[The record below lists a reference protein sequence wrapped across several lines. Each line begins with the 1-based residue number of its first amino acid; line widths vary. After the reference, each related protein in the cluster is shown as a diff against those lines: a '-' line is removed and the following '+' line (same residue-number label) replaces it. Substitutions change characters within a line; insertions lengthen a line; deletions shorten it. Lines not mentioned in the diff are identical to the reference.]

1 MTNGYVVFA
10 GKQKN
15 KPYTLSLLVFPYI
28 KRLFFVLKEETNLNA
43 MKKAMAL
50 LLVFALAVSCLP
62 MGAVTAFAAEM
73 EDPQVPTDD
82 VIPDPTDGATEP
94 VTEPTTEATE
104 APTEETEAV
113 TEQATESTE
122 PIPEETA
129 AVEEPVE
136 ETTEP
141 TDATESPQGVM
152 MFSASPASDDDSG
165 SSGSEVGEGGDG
177 SGNAA
182 GDGSS
187 NMIAVGVTM
196 QVVYYRY
203 DECYNRYN
211 SHGNVIDTLTSGNAI
226 PWNDTGK
233 DIGETATTVFDT
245 FTITDNTFIVKARW
259 DSYPYVYH
267 FPTENIVSDGCTFT
281 WPGFTSYWFSYNN
294 PGGKADTYPLIV
306 RNEENG
312 SKAIEDYLAQIILGS
327 NYGAWD
333 KLDIAKGETVAT
345 DTSLFAATLKYL
357 GASDQAI
364 QNYLDSYFGK
374 LSVTQDGDT
383 LIPTI
388 IWSYVVA
395 ENLGG
400 TNRIYTIGDLESTA
414 SSNKSW
420 LETAYTSGANCNT
433 GFGTCSWM
441 KKSTDT
447 MICKLTLGGKH
458 SSNHNSSIWKEG
470 GSDKLFGTGLVNRIQ
485 TEVDSTAENGTNT
498 FYYLRGYWTPYGK
511 GTGSVSLTK
520 TNTAGTMN
528 LAGAEFTLYRDPAC
542 TTPITSA
549 DYSSLNTSDTGYVSA
564 SVRKTDANG
573 KCQWTGL
580 YSGTYFM
587 KETKAPDGYKVNVDS
602 SGKVEVKEVAVGVKT
617 TAITLTN
624 AENSK
629 PVSLKKSINA
639 SQDCIDQIKDN
650 DLYSLAGAE
659 YTISLNGA
667 VVETLVTD
675 ANGNATSTK
684 QYNIGDVLTVKE
696 TKAPKGYKLDTKTYT
711 HTVTSGEN
719 LISVSDIP
727 IFDPPFVLTKVDKDT
742 TTPQGDGSFTGAVF
756 KWEYFPNNNWSGTP
770 TRVWYFATDSA
781 GRCVYSKDYLASG
794 YTSDALYVSPAGV
807 NQLPLGT
814 VKITEVKN
822 SLGYAVIASSLYCT
836 IAEDASKASG
846 AKHIWTDESKA
857 ILTQMANGDWG
868 VYEPIDINQFGSVS
882 IEKYDAVTGQTAQ
895 GEATLAGAK
904 FQVINRSANSVKV
917 DGKIY
922 TPGTVICE
930 LTTDAKGVAKTG
942 NIFPVGTYEI
952 KEVAAPTGYLLNS
965 NWKQTFSVTAENK
978 DHSFTYADGTG
989 CPETVISG
997 KIQITKLIVNTIDNL
1012 TAPEAGAK
1020 FNVTNASGT
1029 VVDTITIGENGVGTS
1044 KDLPYGT
1051 YTVTQVSGQTGTILV
1066 DSWTVTVNEHGKV
1079 YEYAKKNPLWTA
1091 SVSLHKKEA
1100 GVKTPL
1106 VGTFELC
1113 ERMADGTVKVLETG
1127 TTDAEGNLSFARKI
1141 VYTDGICNKSTY
1153 FIREKVA
1160 PAGYVLDTNEYPVSC
1175 TENKQ
1180 KISVTIENIPIV
1192 GKLELRK
1199 QSSIGK
1205 PMQGV
1210 EFLLEYSLDNGS
1222 TWDAVTFRADDTVI
1236 VPGSCTNE
1244 ALVDGKLLTDENGI
1258 AVYEGLRVYKADGTE
1273 ILYRVTETK
1282 TSNGSSLM
1290 PGHIWEGDLVTE
1302 KEGDHQFEV
1311 VLGVV
1316 NSPILEL
1323 PETGSKSLALMP
1335 IGLLLCAAV
1344 CVGALTVLKKKKE
1357 V

>member
-1 MTNGYVVFA
+1 MNTM
-10 GKQKN
+10 
-15 KPYTLSLLVFPYI
+15 
-28 KRLFFVLKEETNLNA
+28 KRI
-43 MKKAMAL
+43 MAL
-50 LLVFALAVSCLP
+50 LLILTLAISCFPL
-62 MGAVTAFAAEM
+62 GAVTAFAAEVDDTQPPVD
-73 EDPQVPTDD
+73 ETQPPTVPEA
-82 VIPDPTDGATEP
+82 VSE
-94 VTEPTTEATE
+94 TTEATE
-104 APTEETEAV
+104 ATTETTAPATEPLVVDETPAEET
-113 TEQATESTE
+113 SK
-122 PIPEETA
+122 
-129 AVEEPVE
+129 
-136 ETTEP
+136 P
-141 TDATESPQGVM
+141 TDAPQEVM
-152 MFSASPASDDDSG
+152 MFSASPASDDDGG

-177 SGNAA
+177 SGNTA

-203 DECYNRYN
+203 NECYNRYN
-211 SHGNVIDTLTSGNAI
+211 SHGNVIDTVKSGKAI

-233 DIGETATTVFDT
+233 DIGETTTTVFDT
-245 FTITDNTFIVKARW
+245 FTITPNTFIVKARW

-267 FPTENIVSDGCTFT
+267 FPYENLKDDGCQFSWT
-281 WPGFTSYWFSYNN
+281 GFTSYWFNYNN
-294 PGGKADTYPLIV
+294 PGGSASTYPRIV

-312 SKAIEDYLAQIILGS
+312 SRAIENFLAQIILGS

-333 KLDIAKGETVAT
+333 KLDVAKGETVAT

-364 QNYLDSYFGK
+364 QNYLDSYHGK
-374 LSVTQDGDT
+374 LSVAQDGDT

-388 IWSYVVA
+388 IWSYVAA

-400 TNRIYTIGDLESTA
+400 TNRIYTIGDVASTA
-414 SSNKSW
+414 SSNENW
-420 LETAYTSGANCNT
+420 LATTYTSGDSCND

-441 KKSTDT
+441 KKAKDT
-447 MICKLTLGGKH
+447 MICKLMLGGTH
-458 SSNHNSSIWKEG
+458 SSNHNSTIWKEK

-511 GTGSVSLTK
+511 GTGSISLTK
-520 TNTAGTMN
+520 TNTAGTAN

-542 TTPITSA
+542 TTPVTSS
-549 DYSSLNTSDTGYVSA
+549 DYSSLSTSDTGYVSA
-564 SVRKTDANG
+564 SVRKTDAAG
-573 KCQWTGL
+573 KAQWTGL
-580 YSGTYFM
+580 YSGTYFL
-587 KETKAPDGYKVNVDS
+587 KETKAPDGYKINVDS
-602 SGKVEVKEVAVGVKT
+602 SGKVEVKEIAVGT
-617 TAITLTN
+617 RDNAFTLTN

-639 SQDCIDQIKDN
+639 SQTCIDQIKDN
-650 DLYSLAGAE
+650 SLYSLAGAE
-659 YTISLNGA
+659 YTISLNGK

-675 ANGNATSTK
+675 ASGNATSTK
-684 QYNIGDVLTVKE
+684 QYNIGDVLTIKE

-756 KWEYFPNNNWSGTP
+756 KWEYFPNNNWRGTP
-770 TRVWYFATDSA
+770 ARVWYFATDSA

-794 YTSDALYVSPAGV
+794 YTSDALYVSPANV
-807 NQLPLGT
+807 QQLPLGT

-822 SLGYAVIASSLYCT
+822 SLGYTVIASPLYCT

-846 AKHIWTDESKA
+846 AKHVWTEESLA

-868 VYEPIDINQFGSVS
+868 VYEPIDIDLFGSVS

-895 GEATLAGAK
+895 GEATLAGA
-904 FQVINRSANSVKV
+904 VYEIVNSSTNSVV
-917 DGKIY
+917 VNGKIY
-922 TPGTVICE
+922 APGEVICK
-930 LTTDAKGVAKTG
+930 LTTDAEGIAKTG
-942 NIFPVGTYEI
+942 NIFPIGRYTIRES
-952 KEVAAPTGYLLNS
+952 AASQGYLVNS
-965 NWKQTFSVTAENK
+965 DWQKTFAVTAEKK

-989 CPETVISG
+989 CPETVIAG
-997 KIQITKLIVNTIDNL
+997 KVQITKKIVNTIDNL
-1012 TAPEAGAK
+1012 YAAEAGAEFSVTDSK
-1020 FNVTNASGT
+1020 GNV
-1029 VVDTITIGENGVGTS
+1029 VETIVIAENGIGIS

-1051 YTVTQVSGQTGTILV
+1051 YTIKQITGQVGTV
-1066 DSWTVTVNEHGKV
+1066 FCDSWTVTVNEHGKV
-1079 YEYAKKNPLWTA
+1079 YAYEKENPLWTA

-1100 GVKTPL
+1100 GVETPL

-1141 VYTDGICNKSTY
+1141 VYTDGVCNKSTY

-1160 PAGYVLDTNEYPVSC
+1160 PAGYVLDTIEYPVSC
-1175 TENKQ
+1175 AENEQ
-1180 KISVTIENIPIV
+1180 KISVTIENAPIY
-1192 GKLELRK
+1192 GSLELRK

-1222 TWDAVTFRADDTVI
+1222 TWSAVTYRENDSI
-1236 VPGSCTNE
+1236 IIPGSCTNAE
-1244 ALVDGKLLTDENGI
+1244 LADGKLLTDENGI
-1258 AVYEGLRVYKADGTE
+1258 AVYEGLRVYKADGTV

-1282 TSNGSSLM
+1282 TLNGSSLM

-1302 KEGDHQFEV
+1302 KEGEHQFEV

-1323 PETGSKSLALMP
+1323 PETGSNALSLMP

-1344 CVGALTVLKKKKE
+1344 CMGALFVLKKKKE